1 MVSSAMLRN
10 LVKTPVTIEARILA
24 DIAVFLIVKLRK
36 GRIDSNE

>member
-10 LVKTPVTIEARILA
+10 LEKTPVTTEARILA